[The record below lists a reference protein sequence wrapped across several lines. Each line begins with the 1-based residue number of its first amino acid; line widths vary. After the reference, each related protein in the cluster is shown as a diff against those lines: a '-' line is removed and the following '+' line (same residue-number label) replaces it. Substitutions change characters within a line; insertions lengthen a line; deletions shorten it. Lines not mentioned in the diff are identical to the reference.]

1 MDAMFKHIRSDW
13 ILPWPTDNVKVQ
25 EKIHNPLGDEG
36 LNYYSIDKTSINV
49 FTKSLP
55 KNLQNYLIRIT
66 LVDMQGPFTVHAHKD
81 TGCKSAVNWYWQAG
95 KGITRF
101 YNSSNSIKIDN
112 YLGYSV
118 SQAFDRESLTL
129 LGAFTADDGEVWIL
143 DTAVTHDV
151 YMPLKTKR
159 TFIQWGFNIDY
170 KDLLCH
176 FE

>member
-1 MDAMFKHIRSDW
+1 MFTQISNNW
-13 ILPWPTDNVKVQ
+13 ILPWPKKNVTIKR
-25 EKIHNPLGDEG
+25 KIHNPLDKEG
-36 LNYYSIDKTSINV
+36 LNYYAIDEISINV

-55 KNLQNYLIRIT
+55 KNLQDHLIRIT
-66 LVDMQGPFTVHAHKD
+66 FVDMQGPFTVHAHKD

-95 KGITRF
+95 EGVTRF
-101 YNSSNSIKIDN
+101 YNSSNGVKIDN

-129 LGAFTADDGEVWIL
+129 LDSFTADDNEVWIL
-143 DTAVTHDV
+143 DTSSTHDV
-151 YMPLKTKR
+151 CMPLPTKR
-159 TFIQWGFNIDY
+159 TFIQWGFDVNY